1 MPSVVQQDIVLV
13 HIHVCYFV
21 NSFFLFKIRVLHIHM
36 NENCVLRE
44 ESDNLNLLLF
54 ICFATRYVHV
64 ILKGEIKTSD
74 QFVRE

>member
-1 MPSVVQQDIVLV
+1 
-13 HIHVCYFV
+13 
-21 NSFFLFKIRVLHIHM
+21 M

-64 ILKGEIKTSD
+64 ILKGEIKTTD